1 MNMTN
6 SRLDA
11 FRVMVAKNPGNLQ
24 ARFGLANEAVK
35 AGALEEALENYQAYL
50 AGYDD
55 EGNAWGRMADVLEQ
69 LGRTDEARD
78 ALTRGIAAAQRHG
91 HPSMA
96 AEMEERLEGLEE
108 S

>member
-1 MNMTN
+1 MAHAAA
-6 SRLDA
+6 SPLPRA
-11 FRVMVAKNPGNLQ
+11 SF
-24 ARFGLANEAVK
+24 EAPP
-35 AGALEEALENYQAYL
+35 AAAPSYYRPRSLEEALENYQAYL

-69 LGRTDEARD
+69 LGRVDEARD